1 MILTN
6 STITSANKEM
16 NKSPRH
22 IILVCFKV
30 KSKMGAKIS
39 NWLLN
44 CRINL
49 SHSNLENN
57 RYLQI
62 SAMKVTI
69 LNKFSRKE
77 NQVSQRPN

>member
-1 MILTN
+1 MCL
-6 STITSANKEM
+6 
-16 NKSPRH
+16 
-22 IILVCFKV
+22 KV

-62 SAMKVTI
+62 SATKVTI
-69 LNKFSRKE
+69 LNKLLKKE
-77 NQVSQRPN
+77 NQVFQRLN